1 MRHRRRGRKLG
12 RNQSHREALNRN
24 LARSLLLHKRI
35 KTTLGKAKEVIPFA
49 SRLITLAK
57 RDTIASRRRAASVL
71 GGDRTIVKKLF
82 TEIAPEF
89 AGRNGGYIRLVK
101 LPVGRL
107 GDNAPQAFLEL
118 VTKELQE
125 QPAAEKRQMT
135 AKEQKAA
142 KKAEKKARR
151 KEEKKK
157 EQLASQQTPPPK

>member
-24 LARSLLLHKRI
+24 LARSLILHRRI

-49 SRLITLAK
+49 SKLVTLAK
-57 RDTIASRRRAASVL
+57 KDTIANRRRAAAILS
-71 GGDRTIVKKLF
+71 GDRAIVKKLF

-89 AGRNGGYIRLVK
+89 ADRNGGYIRLIK

-118 VTKELQE
+118 VGKETEE
-125 QPAAEKRQMT
+125 QPPAEKMT
-135 AKEQKAA
+135 AKERRAV

-157 EQLASQQTPPPK
+157 EQLAKQESPPPK